1 MTSVP
6 SDATFMKRA
15 LSLAAKGKGRT
26 SPNPMVGAVIVNHGH
41 IVGEAY
47 HRQPGEAHAEVLALH
62 QAGPRARGGV
72 LYVTL
77 EPCCHTRKRTPPCVP
92 LLIQSGLER
101 VCVAMRDPNPQVN
114 GRGIQALKKANL
126 SVSVG
131 ILEQEARYLN
141 EVYEYWITNKRP
153 FVILKGAM
161 TLDGK
166 IATSTGES
174 RWITGE
180 RARQDVHRLRSQV
193 DAIMVGVGTII
204 ADDPELSARGK
215 IRTNQRVGRQPVRV
229 VLDSQLRI
237 PLKAKVLQWVGEQ
250 PTIVCTTTQAPPLKI
265 QLLRDQG
272 IHVEVLPAQGGMVS
286 LKACLSR
293 LGKEGLTSLLLEG
306 GSTVNA
312 SVLQQGL
319 VNEVRLYVSPT
330 LLGGQ
335 DAKGLIGGLS
345 PKKLDR
351 AWPLADVQIKKLGND
366 WLVTG
371 TMKPRREGHA

>member
-1 MTSVP
+1 
-6 SDATFMKRA
+6 MKRA

-26 SPNPMVGAVIVNHGH
+26 SPNPMVGAVIVKHGH
-41 IVGEAY
+41 IVGEAW
-47 HRQPGEAHAEVLALH
+47 HRKPGEPHAEILALH

-77 EPCCHTRKRTPPCVP
+77 EPCCHTNKRTPPCVP
-92 LLIQSGLER
+92 LLLQSGLAR
-101 VCVAMRDPNPQVN
+101 VCVAMVDPNPQVK
-114 GRGIQALKKANL
+114 GRGIHALEQANL
-126 SVSVG
+126 PVSVG
-131 ILEQEARYLN
+131 VLENEARRLN
-141 EVYEYWITNKRP
+141 EVYGYWMTTGRP
-153 FVILKGAM
+153 LVILKGAM

-174 RWITGE
+174 RWMTGE
-180 RARQDVHRLRSQV
+180 RARQDVHRLRNQM
-193 DAIMVGVGTII
+193 DAIMVGVGTIL

-215 IRTNQRVGRQPVRV
+215 TTTGKRVGRQPVRV

-237 PLKAKVLQWVGEQ
+237 PLKAKILQWVGEQ
-250 PTIVCTTTQAPPLKI
+250 PTILCTTTQAPQKKI
-265 QLLRDQG
+265 QLLRERG
-272 IHVEVLPAQGGMVS
+272 IHVWVFPAQAGMVS
-286 LKACLSR
+286 LKPCLTR
-293 LGKEGLTSLLLEG
+293 LGKEGLTSVLLEG

-312 SVLQQGL
+312 SALQQGL
-319 VNEVRLYVSPT
+319 VNRVRLYLAPT

-351 AWPLADVQIKKLGND
+351 AWPLADCQLRKIGSD

-371 TMKPRREGHA
+371 TIEPRRKGNAWASGQKSG

>member
-1 MTSVP
+1 
-6 SDATFMKRA
+6 MKRA

-26 SPNPMVGAVIVNHGH
+26 SPNPMVGAVIVKDGH

-47 HRQPGEAHAEVLALH
+47 HRRPGEAHAEILALH

-92 LLIQSGLER
+92 LLIQSGLAR

-114 GRGIQALKKANL
+114 GRGIQALKRASL

-131 ILEQEARYLN
+131 VLEQEARHLN
-141 EVYEYWITNKRP
+141 EVYGYWITTGRP
-153 FVILKGAM
+153 FVIFKGAM

-180 RARQDVHRLRSQV
+180 RARQDVHRLRRQV
-193 DAIMVGVGTII
+193 DAVMVGVGTIM
-204 ADDPELSARGK
+204 ADDPELSARGTN
-215 IRTNQRVGRQPVRV
+215 RTSQRVGRQPVRV

-237 PLKAKVLQWVGEQ
+237 SLKAKVLQWVGEQ
-250 PTIVCTTTQAPPLKI
+250 PTILCTTTQAPPKKI
-265 QLLRDQG
+265 QLLRERGVQ
-272 IHVEVLPAQGGMVS
+272 VQVFPAQGGMVS

-306 GSTVNA
+306 GSLVNA
-312 SVLQQGL
+312 SALRQGL
-319 VNEVRLYVSPT
+319 VNQVRLYVAPM

-335 DAKGLIGGLS
+335 DAKGLIGGSS
-345 PKKLDR
+345 PKNLNR
-351 AWPLADVQIKKLGND
+351 AWSLADVHIKKLGND
-366 WLVTG
+366 WLVSG
-371 TMKPRREGHA
+371 TMKP